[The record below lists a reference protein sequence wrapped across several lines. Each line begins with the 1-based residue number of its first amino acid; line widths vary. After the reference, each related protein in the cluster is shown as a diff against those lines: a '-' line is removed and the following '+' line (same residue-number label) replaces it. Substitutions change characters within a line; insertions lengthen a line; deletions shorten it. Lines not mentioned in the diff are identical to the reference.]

1 MGRTMPTVGRVK
13 ITRQAGS
20 LAVGA
25 DVDVLHRTINTVETS
40 TNNILLATADTSEKK
55 WSKNLKGRTNLK
67 HWTPGCLRAIET
79 EDVSGNWRRGT

>member
-20 LAVGA
+20 LAVRA

-55 WSKNLKGRTNLK
+55 
-67 HWTPGCLRAIET
+67 
-79 EDVSGNWRRGT
+79 